1 MTSIKR
7 IPRPRRVIRRALTVG
22 AAIAAIGAFAVP
34 HAAAADNTLVSSSPA
49 AGSTV
54 DVSPQSL
61 SLTFANAIGGT
72 NTVEVVCN
80 GSPISVGTPQVGL
93 DSLSLTVLVP
103 NPLPKG
109 QCVVSWLVSTP
120 DGVGAGSSTFD
131 FTIANDPVPTLAPA
145 VTTAA

>member
-1 MTSIKR
+1 MKSI
-7 IPRPRRVIRRALTVG
+7 PPPRRVLRRVLTVG
-22 AAIAAIGAFAVP
+22 AAIVGVGAFAMP

-49 AGSTV
+49 AGSTL

-61 SLTFANAIGGT
+61 LLTFANPLGGT

-80 GSPISVGTPQVGL
+80 GSPVSVGTPQVGL
-93 DSLSLTVLVP
+93 DGTSLTVSVP

-120 DGVGAGSSTFD
+120 
-131 FTIANDPVPTLAPA
+131 
-145 VTTAA
+145 